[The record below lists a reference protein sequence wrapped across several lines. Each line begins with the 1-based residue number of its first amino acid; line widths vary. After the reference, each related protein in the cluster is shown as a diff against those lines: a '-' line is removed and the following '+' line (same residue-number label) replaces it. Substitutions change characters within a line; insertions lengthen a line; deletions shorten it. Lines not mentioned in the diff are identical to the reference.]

1 MRYAMSRTPRLET
14 TMHLDATDAVTMR
27 TDGREPNALGTNGD
41 AATSSSNSLFN
52 FSDSPFVDDDS
63 WAEPPRA
70 ADRRLQIA
78 AVMLGLGVMAIGFFT
93 LGAKM
98 GKNSAATP
106 TAGPGALGGRGA
118 GFGGAGFG
126 GAGAGGG
133 GFGGR
138 ARALLP
144 TIGKVTNIDGSTI
157 TMTSTDGTTVVVT
170 LAEDTSIGRR
180 KKQGVKNIAVGDDIS
195 VRGATAE
202 DGSITATAAT
212 VGDVEPSAVPA
223 AGAIGA
229 GGARG
234 AGGAGGVSGADGSA
248 VADPAQSGVGGV
260 TPAAVAGSGLEI
272 SVAPNEPLP
281 PTSVPS
287 LGGLLPG

>member
-1 MRYAMSRTPRLET
+1 
-14 TMHLDATDAVTMR
+14 MHLDATDAVTMR
-27 TDGREPNALGTNGD
+27 TDGREPNARETDSD
-41 AATSSSNSLFN
+41 AATSSSNSLLN

-93 LGAKM
+93 LGANM

-118 GFGGAGFG
+118 GFGGTGLG
-126 GAGAGGG
+126 GAGGAGGG

-138 ARALLP
+138 TRALLP
-144 TIGKVTNIDGSTI
+144 TIGKVTNIDGNTI
-157 TMTSTDGTTVVVT
+157 TMTSADGTTVVVT

-180 KKQGVKNIAVGDDIS
+180 KKQGAKNIAVGDDIS

-229 GGARG
+229 GGT
-234 AGGAGGVSGADGSA
+234 GGAGGVGRGADGSA

-260 TPAAVAGSGLEI
+260 TPSVAVAGSGLGI
-272 SVAPNEPLP
+272 SVAPNEPSP
-281 PTSVPS
+281 ATTVPS